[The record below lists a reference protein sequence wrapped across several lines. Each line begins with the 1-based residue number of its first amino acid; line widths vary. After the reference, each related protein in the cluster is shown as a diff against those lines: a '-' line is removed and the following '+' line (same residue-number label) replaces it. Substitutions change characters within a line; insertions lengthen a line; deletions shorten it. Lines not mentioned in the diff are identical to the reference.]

1 MVYVCVVTF
10 FVLFNFLSLDRNSRI
25 LLVVSVCIGQST
37 LFSKPS
43 CISVLLYALSA
54 CLAKAEKQSVFKKL
68 LGKGKDAWSQDAHT
82 QDSDTRDTRPL
93 DTQTLVSFLKLFQDT
108 NPELRVA
115 LLQREHGSGEAPQQ
129 AGRKL
134 GATSGKVSGQP
145 YRETLYPD
153 VGGLSRAGQDPGAF
167 LLVAGGVAVQGSP
180 HCCLEG
186 WINGW
191 QPAWVRAELSLGIEN
206 FFFT

>member
-10 FVLFNFLSLDRNSRI
+10 FVLFNFLSPDRNSRI

-82 QDSDTRDTRPL
+82 QDSDTRDTQPL
-93 DTQTLVSFLKLFQDT
+93 DTQTLMSFLKLFQDT

-115 LLQREHGSGEAPQQ
+115 LLQREHGSGEAP
-129 AGRKL
+129 
-134 GATSGKVSGQP
+134 
-145 YRETLYPD
+145 
-153 VGGLSRAGQDPGAF
+153 
-167 LLVAGGVAVQGSP
+167 
-180 HCCLEG
+180 
-186 WINGW
+186 
-191 QPAWVRAELSLGIEN
+191 
-206 FFFT
+206 